1 MSSTIIYHETILR
14 VPGAHA
20 GSGEDL
26 FIHLCHSGSSNCFE
40 YGKNGRDGRRSRGW
54 DVYAFGTRKQVLA
67 EGIRGAGHL
76 EGGCLKLGSAS
87 KYSKPETYI
96 RRVKRLLKEA
106 QSTNALE
113 NCYFAGRHLSVQVR
127 YREETKAGINNGV
140 TAYALHDS
148 ASFSTFYERFKA
160 DRGFEK
166 GGFKYFVANGPE
178 MR

>member
-14 VPGAHA
+14 IPGAHA
-20 GSGEDL
+20 GSSEDL
-26 FIHLCHSGSSNCFE
+26 FIHLCQSGSSNCFE
-40 YGKNGRDGRRSRGW
+40 YGKNGRDGRRSRSW
-54 DVYAFGTRKQVLA
+54 DVYAFGTEKQVLA
-67 EGIRGAGHL
+67 AGIRGAGYL
-76 EGGCLKLGSAS
+76 EGGGLKLDSAT

-106 QSTNALE
+106 HATNALE
-113 NCYFAGRHLSVQVR
+113 PCYFAGQYLSVHVR
-127 YREETKAGINNGV
+127 YREETKDGV
-140 TAYALHDS
+140 NDVTTYDLHDS

-166 GGFKYFVANGPE
+166 GGFKYFVAHGPE

>member
-14 VPGAHA
+14 IPGAHA
-20 GSGEDL
+20 GSSENL
-26 FIHLCHSGSSNCFE
+26 FIHLCQSGSSNCFE
-40 YGKNGRDGRRSRGW
+40 NGQYGRVGRRSRSW
-54 DVYAFGTRKQVLA
+54 EVYAFGTEKQVLA
-67 EGIRGAGHL
+67 AGIRFAGHL

-96 RRVKRLLKEA
+96 KRVKRLLKEA
-106 QSTNALE
+106 QSTNALAD
-113 NCYFAGRHLSVQVR
+113 CYFVGRHLSVLAR
-127 YREETKAGINNGV
+127 YREETKDGVNDV
-140 TAYALHDS
+140 TAYELHDS

-166 GGFKYFVANGPE
+166 TGFKYFAAYGPD